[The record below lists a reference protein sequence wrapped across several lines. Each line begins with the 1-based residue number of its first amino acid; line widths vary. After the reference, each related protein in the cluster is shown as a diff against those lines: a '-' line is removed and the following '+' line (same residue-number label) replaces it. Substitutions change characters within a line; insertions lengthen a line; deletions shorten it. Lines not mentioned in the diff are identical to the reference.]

1 MYRKVSAVE
10 PLLNKFAAP
19 QSATLETNRLLQRYF
34 PVYLAKFLRTSPDGS
49 FCMLNLYQYKF
60 MVIALVKIHVYLIL

>member
-1 MYRKVSAVE
+1 MYRKVSAFE

-34 PVYLAKFLRTSPDGS
+34 PVCWAKFLRTSPDGS
-49 FCMLNLYQYKF
+49 FCMLNLY
-60 MVIALVKIHVYLIL
+60 